1 MNTFLKMD
9 KSSLLFLLFCAVFIH
24 CNRPKQEEME
34 SKPESTHLHLENMHA
49 GVVIDQ
55 YGGAYINFYLKNDS
69 INPFTWSLKSEQMP
83 ENNKGGAPFQGHFL
97 CLGRWGAPTPGE
109 MEMGV
114 PHNGE
119 ATNSMWTVE
128 DISSKRLVMAYEST
142 IDDMDIVREVGL
154 IGNEA
159 LFKVTERVRNTN
171 TVGRLNNIVQHV
183 TIGPPFLSQ
192 STLVYT
198 NAGPGFFQDHSYP
211 NPHRWEYEW
220 PNAKDSLG
228 NEYNLQHS
236 DIDHNY
242 VSTHLIEDSVGWI
255 AAWNPER
262 MLLLGY
268 VWQKKDYPWVN
279 VWNHMNDGK
288 PVAKGLEFG
297 TTGIGRPYQDLLAV
311 DTRFHGY
318 NSFEFLDAGEEVE
331 KSFYGFL
338 IKIERDIQGIISIS
352 INEKTLIL
360 ELSYDKA
367 NVKKDPQLN

>member
-1 MNTFLKMD
+1 MNKH
-9 KSSLLFLLFCAVFIH
+9 LLFILLCSAVFVF
-24 CNRPKQEEME
+24 CNRPGKEKKE
-34 SKPESTHLHLENMHA
+34 PENGSTHLHLKNYYA
-49 GVVIDQ
+49 GLVIDQ

-69 INPFTWSLKSEQMP
+69 INPLTWSLTSDQMP
-83 ENNKGGAPFQGHFL
+83 ENNKDGAPFQGHFL

-128 DISSKRLVMAYEST
+128 GISSDKLVMSHEST
-142 IDDMDIVREVGL
+142 LDGLDIVREVEF

-159 LFKVTERVRNTN
+159 LFEVTERVRNSN

-183 TIGPPFLSQ
+183 TLGPPFLSAA
-192 STLVYT
+192 TMVFT

-211 NPHRWEYEW
+211 DPHRWEYRW
-220 PNAKDSLG
+220 PIAKDSLG
-228 NEYNLQHS
+228 NEYDLQRS
-236 DIDHNY
+236 DIDYNY
-242 VSTHLIEDSVGWI
+242 VSTHLIEDTVGWI

-279 VWNHMNDGK
+279 VWNHISNGK

-318 NSFEFLDAGEEVE
+318 DSFEYLDAGEAVE

-338 IKIERDIQGIISIS
+338 IKTERNIQGINAVSVNDKSITLDLLTDDGTYQKE
-352 INEKTLIL
+352 IN
-360 ELSYDKA
+360 
-367 NVKKDPQLN
+367 